1 MNLLSIQL
9 WYIISMKFVDDLLS
23 KIFRKNINIIY
34 IDDLYLS
41 EDLSE
46 KKLEK
51 LKKKIE
57 QGKGSAALLL
67 KSENKN
73 DCIDIVTPFQLKS
86 KVWEGRD
93 AVCIGLAGSRDEAF
107 DLVQS
112 IIKDCIDKTGGTG
125 LKEFICS
132 L

>member
-9 WYIISMKFVDDLLS
+9 WYIISMKFVDAVLS
-23 KIFRKNINIIY
+23 KLFRKNVHITY
-34 IDDLYLS
+34 LDDLYLS
-41 EDLSE
+41 EGLSE
-46 KKLEK
+46 KKLGK

-57 QGKGSAALLL
+57 QGKGNAALLL
-67 KSENKN
+67 KSENAN

-86 KVWEGRD
+86 RFWEGKE
-93 AVCIGLAGSRDEAF
+93 AVCIGLAASRDGAA
-107 DLVQS
+107 DLVQT
-112 IIKDCIDKTGGTG
+112 IIKDCIDKTGGTD